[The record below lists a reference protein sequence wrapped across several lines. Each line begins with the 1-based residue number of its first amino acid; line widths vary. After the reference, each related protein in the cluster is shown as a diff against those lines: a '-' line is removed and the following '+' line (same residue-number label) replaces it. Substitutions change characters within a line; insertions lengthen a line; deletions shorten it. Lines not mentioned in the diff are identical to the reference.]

1 MIINGLASDLKRRRK
16 RSSLIISYFYRV
28 LFNRMIFIEGFFFLP
43 QVTTKVVKDG
53 KGQQTCT
60 QIRIQVQEPENDYT
74 NASNS

>member
-16 RSSLIISYFYRV
+16 RPSLTISYFYRV
-28 LFNRMIFIEGFFFLP
+28 LFNRMIFIEGFFLP